1 MLKLSGQISS
11 QENYFIDYVYND
23 LSLLKQW
30 EKWPLKNVAA
40 KIHEKTYTLWW
51 NFITIAMIST

>member
-30 EKWPLKNVAA
+30 EIWPLKNVAA
-40 KIHEKTYTLWW
+40 NIHEKTYTLWW